1 MKINLEID
9 PKDLNNNELA
19 EYLIQ
24 LEQEVNSTVKN
35 NQFALMSILIGYK
48 IKIES
53 VLEQRLKDKLKVDD
67 IPF

>member
-24 LEQEVNSTVKN
+24 LEQEVNSTV
-35 NQFALMSILIGYK
+35 ALMSILIGYK